1 VNPHNKPIDS
11 DRDKRWRASPAGH
24 QRRVGFAVTSTS
36 EVTNSITSA
45 IPMFNS
51 FLALYI
57 KLKGGQSLIYI
68 GREGEGFGYEFAKE
82 VANTIS
88 RILRYPEAWTKLS
101 KRTRRQISRQKKKSK
116 SNIMGY
122 GLAFYSP
129 AVVE

>member
-1 VNPHNKPIDS
+1 MKSYDFLEPAQLELEEEVRYFN
-11 DRDKRWRASPAGH
+11 DR
-24 QRRVGFAVTSTS
+24 
-36 EVTNSITSA
+36 E
-45 IPMFNS
+45 
-51 FLALYI
+51 
-57 KLKGGQSLIYI
+57 
-68 GREGEGFGYEFAKE
+68 EGLGYEFAKE